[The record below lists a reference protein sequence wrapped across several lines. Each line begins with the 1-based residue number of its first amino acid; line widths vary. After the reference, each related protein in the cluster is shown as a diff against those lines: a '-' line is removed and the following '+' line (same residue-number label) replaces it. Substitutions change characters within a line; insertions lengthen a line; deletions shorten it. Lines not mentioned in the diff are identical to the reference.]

1 MLNIIW
7 LGMMCLAVIVG
18 LIQGHLNDVVL
29 AVTSSAKVGFE
40 LALGLSGIMA
50 LWLGIMN
57 IASESG
63 LMNHFARALRP
74 IMRRLFPDVPVDHPA
89 MGAMILNISANML
102 GLANAATPFGLVA
115 MKELQRLNP
124 HVKEASNAMCTF
136 LAINTSSVQL
146 IPATAIA
153 FLAANGSSDPTSI
166 IASSLLAT
174 SISTIV
180 AIIAVKQLEKLPRY
194 RVLEAAQS

>member
-57 IASESG
+57 IASDI
-63 LMNHFARALRP
+63 F
-74 IMRRLFPDVPVDHPA
+74 
-89 MGAMILNISANML
+89 
-102 GLANAATPFGLVA
+102 
-115 MKELQRLNP
+115 
-124 HVKEASNAMCTF
+124 
-136 LAINTSSVQL
+136 
-146 IPATAIA
+146 
-153 FLAANGSSDPTSI
+153 
-166 IASSLLAT
+166 
-174 SISTIV
+174 
-180 AIIAVKQLEKLPRY
+180 
-194 RVLEAAQS
+194 